1 MCDHQR
7 RKDLA
12 LVVHDLKVICFVL
25 LLVGVDLNVSSSAE
39 LFFLPGSVE
48 GDIQC
53 ITINLLA
60 DVLLEVPE
68 NFVVEL
74 YTTDPAVTI
83 PEASDIAIITI
94 NNVLDPRGN
103 KLFR

>member
-1 MCDHQR
+1 M
-7 RKDLA
+7 
-12 LVVHDLKVICFVL
+12 
-25 LLVGVDLNVSSSAE
+25 DLNGSFTAV
-39 LFFLPGSVE
+39 LFFLLGSIE
-48 GDIQC
+48 EDIQC

-74 YTTDPAVTI
+74 FTADPAVTI

-103 KLFR
+103 KIRN

>member
-1 MCDHQR
+1 MFWLMGLYDCSS
-7 RKDLA
+7 L
-12 LVVHDLKVICFVL
+12 LCFVL
-25 LLVGVDLNVSSSAE
+25 SPLLVGVDINSTSSAE
-39 LFFLPGSVE
+39 LFFPPGSIQ

-74 YTTDPAVTI
+74 FTTDPAVII

-94 NNVLDPRGN
+94 NNVLDPQGN
-103 KLFR
+103 NHSN